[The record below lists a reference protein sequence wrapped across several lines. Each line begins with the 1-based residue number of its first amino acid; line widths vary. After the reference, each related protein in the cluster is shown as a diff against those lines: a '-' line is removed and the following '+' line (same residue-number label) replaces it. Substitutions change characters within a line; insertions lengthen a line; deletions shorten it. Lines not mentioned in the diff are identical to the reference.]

1 MPESSATTHGI
12 RVDVISSFAA
22 EHSAPAEGRWFFLYQ
37 ITILNRSDRTV
48 QLISREWRITNADGH
63 EELVRGPG
71 VIGQQPVLRP
81 SEGFQYVSG
90 CPLDTPVG
98 TMAGA
103 YQMLDEQGEAFQ
115 VEIAAFALVDPMAL
129 N

>member
-12 RVDVISSFAA
+12 RVDVVSSFAA
-22 EHSAPAEGRWFFLYQ
+22 EQSAPEEGHWFFLYQ
-37 ITILNRSDRTV
+37 LTILNRSERTV
-48 QLISREWRITNADGH
+48 QLVSREWRITNADGRTEH
-63 EELVRGPG
+63 VRGPG
-71 VIGQQPVLRP
+71 VVGQQPVLRP

-103 YQMLDEQGEAFQ
+103 YQMVDEDGEPFD
-115 VEIAAFALVDPMAL
+115 VEIAAFALADPMAL

>member
-37 ITILNRSDRTV
+37 ISILNRCDRTV

>member
-12 RVDVISSFAA
+12 RVDVVSSYAA
-22 EHSAPAEGRWFFLYQ
+22 EQSAPEEGHWFFLYQ
-37 ITILNRSDRTV
+37 ITIFNSSPRTV
-48 QLISREWRITNADGH
+48 QLISREWRITNAEGKT
-63 EELVRGPG
+63 EYVRGPG
-71 VIGQQPVLRP
+71 VVGQQPVLRP

-90 CPLDTPVG
+90 CPLDSAVG

-103 YQMLDEQGEAFQ
+103 YQMVDDKGEPFD

>member
-12 RVDVISSFAA
+12 RVDVVSSFAA
-22 EHSAPAEGRWFFLYQ
+22 EQSAPEEGHWFFLYQ
-37 ITILNRSDRTV
+37 ITILNRSERTV
-48 QLISREWRITNADGH
+48 QLVSREWRITNADGRTEH
-63 EELVRGPG
+63 VRGPG
-71 VIGQQPVLRP
+71 VVGQQPVLRP

-103 YQMLDEQGEAFQ
+103 YQMVDEDGEPFD
-115 VEIAAFALVDPMAL
+115 VEKIGRASCRERV
-129 N
+129 

>member
-1 MPESSATTHGI
+1 MPESSAITHGI
-12 RVDVISSFAA
+12 RVDVVSSFAA
-22 EHSAPAEGRWFFLYQ
+22 EQSAPEEGHWFFLYQ
-37 ITILNRSDRTV
+37 ITILNRSERTV
-48 QLISREWRITNADGH
+48 QLVSREWRITNADGRTEH
-63 EELVRGPG
+63 VRGPG
-71 VIGQQPVLRP
+71 VVGQQPVLRP

-103 YQMLDEQGEAFQ
+103 YQMVDEDGEPFD
-115 VEIAAFALVDPMAL
+115 VEIAAFALADPMAL

>member
-1 MPESSATTHGI
+1 MPESSATTRGI
-12 RVDVISSFAA
+12 RVDVVSSFAV
-22 EHSAPAEGRWFFLYQ
+22 EQSAPEQGRWFFLYQ

-48 QLISREWRITNADGH
+48 QLMAREWRITNAEGRM
-63 EELVRGPG
+63 ELVRGPG

-98 TMAGA
+98 SMAGA
-103 YQMLDEQGEAFQ
+103 YQMMDELGEAFD
-115 VEIAAFALVDPMAL
+115 VEIAAFALADPMAL

>member
-12 RVDVISSFAA
+12 RVDVVSSFAA
-22 EHSAPAEGRWFFLYQ
+22 EQSAPEEGHWFFLYQ
-37 ITILNRSDRTV
+37 ITILNRSERTV
-48 QLISREWRITNADGH
+48 QLVSREWRITNADGRTEH
-63 EELVRGPG
+63 VRGPG
-71 VIGQQPVLRP
+71 VVGQQPVLRP

-103 YQMLDEQGEAFQ
+103 YQMVDEDGEPFD
-115 VEIAAFALVDPMAL
+115 VEIAAFALADPMAL